1 MILVCLIRDNPA
13 IVSIQFLKGTEDR
26 VFCMAFTRF
35 FASSVT
41 AKIAARM
48 PSRPR
53 QVEEIAQAQPSSSVS
68 PMVIMT
74 ADALED
80 KR

>member
-1 MILVCLIRDNPA
+1 
-13 IVSIQFLKGTEDR
+13 
-26 VFCMAFTRF
+26 MAYRH
-35 FASSVT
+35 
-41 AKIAARM
+41 
-48 PSRPR
+48 
-53 QVEEIAQAQPSSSVS
+53 VEEIAQAQPSSSVS